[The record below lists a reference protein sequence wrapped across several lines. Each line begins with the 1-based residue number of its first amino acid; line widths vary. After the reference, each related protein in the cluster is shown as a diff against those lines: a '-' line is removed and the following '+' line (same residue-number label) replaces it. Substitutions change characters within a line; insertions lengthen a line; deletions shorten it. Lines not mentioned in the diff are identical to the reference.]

1 VSEATDGT
9 GTGAPVVKVGLAAI
23 FLAFLRLGSTAFG
36 GGTAGW
42 LYRDIVQRRHWL
54 DDKAFL
60 AELALAQTLPGSQ
73 GVKLSLLIGRRLGG
87 AAGAAIAPTAM
98 LAVPF
103 VVIAAIVTVYGGFA
117 HYRIVHAVLDGVAAA
132 VIGLTFAT
140 GIGSL
145 AKGSPDAGS
154 IALAAAT
161 VLCVGILGWPILPVV
176 LGLAPI
182 SIGLALARSRR

>member
-1 VSEATDGT
+1 VSEASGDSGGT
-9 GTGAPVVKVGLAAI
+9 ATPVGLGAI
-23 FLAFLRLGSTAFG
+23 FIAFLRLGSTAFG

-42 LYRDIVQRRHWL
+42 LYREIVLRRRWL

-73 GVKLSLLIGRRLGG
+73 GVKLTLLVGRRLGG
-87 AAGAAIAPTAM
+87 PAGAVIAPLAM
-98 LAVPF
+98 LTAPF
-103 VVIAAIVTVYGGFA
+103 LIILALVSAYGEVA
-117 HYRIVHAVLDGVAAA
+117 HYQVVHAVLDGVAAA

-161 VLCVGILGWPILPVV
+161 VLCVGVLGWPILPVV
-176 LGLAPI
+176 LGLAPV
-182 SIGLALARSRR
+182 SIGLALLRARR